1 MFGGQDCF
9 PVRFAVRR
17 VGKGGAMLEEHRPD
31 GKRGDG
37 PPAEALLVALAAICA
52 VVAATTAD
60 LDAPTAW
67 TLVACVAAAYIVGR
81 GAARGQWF
89 AGASPAPAAAALGD
103 ATPAPAAAPAAG
115 AGGRI
120 TRERS
125 EGPEVTLHE
134 EQIEVDRRRR
144 PHERVQVHKH
154 VVTEY
159 VTLTVPVHRE
169 VLRIERVPIDA
180 PHDPRAEADLTLMED
195 EPVVETRIV
204 AKERVRL
211 ATDMVTEEREVHATV
226 RREQADI
233 ERQPVPNDPPHTNPI
248 DRGDTR

>member
-1 MFGGQDCF
+1 
-9 PVRFAVRR
+9 
-17 VGKGGAMLEEHRPD
+17 MLEEHRPD

-37 PPAEALLVALAAICA
+37 RPAEALLVALAAICA

-60 LDAPTAW
+60 VDAPTAW

-89 AGASPAPAAAALGD
+89 AAASPAPAAGALGD
-103 ATPAPAAAPAAG
+103 ASPAPE
-115 AGGRI
+115 AGGRF

-134 EQIEVDRRRR
+134 EQIEVDRRQR

-159 VTLTVPVHRE
+159 VTLTVPVRRE

-233 ERQPVPNDPPHTNPI
+233 ERQPVPHDPAHTNPI
-248 DRGDTR
+248 D